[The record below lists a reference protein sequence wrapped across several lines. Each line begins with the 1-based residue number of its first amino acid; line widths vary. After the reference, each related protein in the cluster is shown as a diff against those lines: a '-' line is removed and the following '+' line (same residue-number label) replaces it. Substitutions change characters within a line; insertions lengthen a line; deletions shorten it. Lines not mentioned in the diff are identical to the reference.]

1 VPGFLFSMAL
11 MNLQHARILVND
23 RERSVLE
30 GTSIAALLGELGL
43 QPKFLAVE
51 LNRRVVP
58 RAEHPTTVLVDGDRI
73 EVVTLVGGG

>member
-1 VPGFLFSMAL
+1 MMAL
-11 MNLQHARILVND
+11 MDQTPARIIVND
-23 RERSVLE
+23 QERTIQS
-30 GTSIAALLGELGL
+30 GTSVAGLLQELGL

-58 RAEHPTTVLVDGDRI
+58 RADHQATVLVDGDRV

>member
-1 VPGFLFSMAL
+1 MDQTP
-11 MNLQHARILVND
+11 ARIIVND
-23 RERSVLE
+23 RERTVPP
-30 GTSIAALLGELGL
+30 GTSVAGLLDELGL

-58 RAEHPTTVLVDGDRI
+58 RADHQATVLADGDRV

>member
-1 VPGFLFSMAL
+1 
-11 MNLQHARILVND
+11 
-23 RERSVLE
+23 
-30 GTSIAALLGELGL
+30 L